1 MCPSCFTLF
10 IDLSG
15 MNELRKGHRIY
26 RFSWKHEKAFRD
38 SLTEVVYSGDY

>member
-1 MCPSCFTLF
+1 MGQSRFTLF

-15 MNELRKGHRIY
+15 MNELRKGHWIY
-26 RFSWKHEKAFRD
+26 RLSWKHEKAFCD

>member
-1 MCPSCFTLF
+1 MGQSCFTLF

-26 RFSWKHEKAFRD
+26 RLSWKHEKALRD
-38 SLTEVVYSGDY
+38 SLKGVVYSGDY